1 MRQSSSS
8 AAGGAA
14 PSGNDSPAW
23 TTVLLLAVPPLCW
36 ATNFVVGR
44 AVRDDIPPMM
54 LSTARWSIA
63 LLCLLP
69 FTWRAVRRDLP
80 RYWQL
85 RWQVLRCAVVGV
97 AAFNTLIYAGL
108 HWTTAS
114 NALLLNSFIPILI
127 ALFGVLLYG
136 QRMHG
141 LQAAGMAL
149 SFLGVLNI
157 ALHGEWARLAALSF
171 SRGDLLVFAA
181 MVCWAL
187 YTLWLRRMPADLDR
201 VAFTTMQIALAVL
214 VLVPLYG
221 WEYSTGARPVWGPAA
236 VGAMLFVGLVPSVL
250 AYLVYAAGVARAGPA
265 RAGLFLHLM
274 PVFGAVLSVVFLR
287 ESLHLYHAAGMAAI
301 FGGIA
306 IASMRRASAS

>member
-1 MRQSSSS
+1 M
-8 AAGGAA
+8 
-14 PSGNDSPAW
+14 
-23 TTVLLLAVPPLCW
+23 LALPPLCW

-44 AVRDDIPPMM
+44 AMRDDIPPMM
-54 LSTARWSIA
+54 LSTGRWAIA
-63 LLCLLP
+63 FLCLLP
-69 FTWRAVRRDLP
+69 FAWRALRRELP

-85 RWQVLRCAVVGV
+85 RWQVLRLAVVGV

-108 HWTTAS
+108 HWTTAA

-127 ALFGVLLYG
+127 VLFGALFYR
-136 QRMHG
+136 QRMSRLQGAG
-141 LQAAGMAL
+141 LAL
-149 SFLGVLNI
+149 SFLGVLTI
-157 ALHGEWARLAALSF
+157 ALQGDWARLAALSF

-201 VAFTTMQIALAVL
+201 TALMAAQIGLAV
-214 VLVPLYG
+214 VALVPLYL
-221 WEYSTGARPVWGPAA
+221 WEYSTGARPVWGPATA
-236 VGAMLFVGLVPSVL
+236 AALAFVGLVPSVL

-274 PVFGAVLSVVFLR
+274 PVFGAALSVVFLR

-306 IASMRRASAS
+306 LSSLRRARPA